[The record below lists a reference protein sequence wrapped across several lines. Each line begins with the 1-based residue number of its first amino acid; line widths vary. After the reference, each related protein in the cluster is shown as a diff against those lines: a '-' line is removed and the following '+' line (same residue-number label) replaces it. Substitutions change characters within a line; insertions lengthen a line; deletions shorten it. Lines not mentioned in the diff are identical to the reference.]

1 MSRTTDNKLKEEI
14 LDKVIYAMS
23 CKGLNNLSL
32 RDLARELDT
41 SARML
46 IYHFGSYDDLIQS
59 IFMHL
64 SGKHKSTLKQ
74 VFAGNRDKTFVQISQ
89 LFIESVFFP
98 ENKKPLLLFLELYTK
113 ALRDTGKYRSFFEVV
128 LQNWIDEIEK
138 MISQE
143 CGKQSRFY
151 ATMIMSF
158 IRGLMM
164 DWLATDDVERI
175 YEANRV
181 FSDLV
186 AGLMK
191 EHPFA
196 DE

>member
-14 LDKVIYAMS
+14 LDKVIYAMAS
-23 CKGLNNLSL
+23 KGLNNLSL

-46 IYHFGSYDDLIQS
+46 IYHFGSFDDLIQS

-64 SGKHKSTLKQ
+64 SGKHKNTLKK
-74 VFAGNRDKTFVQISQ
+74 VFIENPDKTFVQVSQ
-89 LFIESVFFP
+89 IFIESVYFP

-128 LQNWIDEIEK
+128 FHNWIDEVEK
-138 MISQE
+138 MLSPD
-143 CGKQSRFY
+143 CGKKSRLY

-158 IRGLMM
+158 YRGLMM
-164 DWLATDDVERI
+164 DWLATDDIERI
-175 YEANRV
+175 YETNRV
-181 FSDLV
+181 FFGLV

-191 EHPFA
+191 EHPFL